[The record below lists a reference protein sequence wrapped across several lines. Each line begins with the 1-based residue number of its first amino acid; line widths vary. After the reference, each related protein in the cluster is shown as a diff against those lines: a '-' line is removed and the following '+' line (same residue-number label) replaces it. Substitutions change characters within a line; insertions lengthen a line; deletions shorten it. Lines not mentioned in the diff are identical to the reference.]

1 MLTSRGP
8 GTTVCPRAL
17 HLPRNLTS
25 STFLATSSLFFRSVL
40 FFDSLATVLRSW
52 LTSVS
57 SKELAS
63 IRLIW
68 RPDVRCCSFF
78 FFCLSVCCSF
88 SWVPA
93 VVEVGSVVGGL
104 EVEGF
109 SGWLGGIIVGVV
121 SF

>member
-8 GTTVCPRAL
+8 GITVCARAL
-17 HLPRNLTS
+17 HLPRNSTS
-25 STFLATSSLFFRSVL
+25 SAFLATSSLVFQSAL

-52 LTSVS
+52 PTSVS
-57 SKELAS
+57 VNELAS
-63 IRLIW
+63 FKLIRTVDGLGK
-68 RPDVRCCSFF
+68 CCFF
-78 FFCLSVCCSF
+78 CCCLSVAC

-104 EVEGF
+104 EVKGC
-109 SGWLGGIIVGVV
+109 SGCLGGIEDGCV

>member
-1 MLTSRGP
+1 MLTVIGP
-8 GTTVCPRAL
+8 GIMVCTRAL

-25 STFLATSSLFFRSVL
+25 SAFLATSSLFFQSVL
-40 FFDSLATVLRSW
+40 FFHSLATVLRSW
-52 LTSVS
+52 PTSVS

-63 IRLIW
+63 LRLIQ
-68 RPDVRCCSFF
+68 RPDVLCCSFF
-78 FFCLSVCCSF
+78 FYCLSSYC

-93 VVEVGSVVGGL
+93 VVEVGSVVGGM

-109 SGWLGGIIVGVV
+109 SGWLGGIEVGGV